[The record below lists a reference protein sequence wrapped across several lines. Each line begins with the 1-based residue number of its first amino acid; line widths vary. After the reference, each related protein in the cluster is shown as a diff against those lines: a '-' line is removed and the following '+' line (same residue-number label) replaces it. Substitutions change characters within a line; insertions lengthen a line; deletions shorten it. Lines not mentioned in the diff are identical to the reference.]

1 MPTKQD
7 GKSKAPFWTRIP
19 LEYVLV
25 GTLILLMLVA
35 FLWSYRPGTPE
46 PAVNPDSI
54 EGRLSRADHFVERGL
69 QDQAAY
75 EYRKVLERDPGN
87 FPAHLGLG
95 NLYFTT
101 GRYEAAE
108 KEYQAALEVRKAPE
122 AYVGLGLVHL
132 ERRQDLYAARNFREA
147 VRIDPNSFAGNLQL
161 GIALVRVDEPEEAV
175 LHFRKAVQLD
185 PTNLIALHNLGYALR
200 LAGEP
205 DKAVDVLELVVDKEP
220 ERAISLYELGAA
232 YWESGRPEQA
242 LETLDR
248 VLEVYPDHG
257 VARELIL
264 EIERAG
270 HARRP
275 EG

>member
-1 MPTKQD
+1 MRTKQS
-7 GKSKAPFWTRIP
+7 GKSKEPLRRRIP

-25 GTLILLMLVA
+25 GALILLMLVA
-35 FLWSYRPGTPE
+35 FLWSYRPGTSE

-54 EGRLSRADHFVERGL
+54 EGRLARADHFKERGL

-101 GRYEAAE
+101 GRHGAAE
-108 KEYQAALEVRKAPE
+108 KEYRAALEARKAPE

-147 VRIDPNSFAGNLQL
+147 VRIDPGSFSGNLHL

-175 LHFRKAVQLD
+175 PHFRKAVQID

-205 DKAVDVLELVVDKEP
+205 GKAVQVLEMVVEKEP
-220 ERAISLYELGAA
+220 ERAISLYELGTA
-232 YWESGRPEQA
+232 YWESGRPEKA

-248 VLEVYPDHG
+248 VLEVYPTHG

-270 HARRP
+270 GAGRP
-275 EG
+275 ES